1 MSASTDFPPLKPF
14 QRPFLTLKGER
25 WFITDKTCGY
35 HREITL
41 EQLRHLLGDGL
52 EGLGL
57 SLRVEGGKTEGRCI
71 RTALRGH
78 PRYGR

>member
-1 MSASTDFPPLKPF
+1 MSTDFPPLKPF
-14 QRPFLTLKGER
+14 ERPFLTLKGER
-25 WFITDKTCGY
+25 WFISDKVHGY

-57 SLRVEGGKTEGRCI
+57 SLRV
-71 RTALRGH
+71 GH
-78 PRYGR
+78 